1 MSDERVA
8 AFDAANLYRR
18 GRVYLVELNAPERRN
33 PLNAATIASL
43 HEARKALAARVG
55 GPESA
60 RAIILTGAGTA
71 FCSGGD
77 IAAAHAQRSPGADGA
92 PPAADR
98 LNGVTMDNAHDS
110 YFGLRELGCPLI
122 AAVNG
127 PAVGMGIAMA
137 LAGDLIIAARSAY
150 FWARFVQ
157 LGMGAENG
165 VSWRLPRMVGE
176 LRAREM
182 LLLAEKVPA
191 ETALAWG
198 LVNRVFDDDG
208 FREQAWAFAA
218 RAAEGGPLAVAEV
231 RRLFDGAWNAD
242 YRTHLADEHRTAE
255 QLSRTQDSIEAFRA
269 FVEKRPTRFEGR

>member
-1 MSDERVA
+1 MSEAPVA
-8 AFDAANLYRR
+8 AFGAANLYRR
-18 GRVYLVELNAPERRN
+18 ERVYLVELNAPERRN
-33 PLNAATIASL
+33 PLNAATIAAL
-43 HEARKALAARVG
+43 HEARKALAALAG
-55 GPESA
+55 GPDSA

-77 IAAAHAQRSPGADGA
+77 IAAAHAQRSPGTDGA
-92 PPAADR
+92 QAEDR

-122 AAVNG
+122 TAVNG
-127 PAVGMGIAMA
+127 PAVGMGVSMV

-165 VSWRLPRMVGE
+165 VSWRLPRLIGE
-176 LRAREM
+176 ARAREM

-198 LVNRVFDDDG
+198 LVNRVFDDEG

-218 RAAEGGPLAVAEV
+218 KAAEGGPVAIAEV
-231 RRLFDGAWNAD
+231 RRLFDGAWDAD
-242 YRTHLADEHRTAE
+242 YRTHLAEEHRTAE

-269 FVEKRPTRFEGR
+269 FVEKRPPRFEGR